1 MEHNRATETHAVER
15 YLLGEMPPEER
26 DDFEEHYFGCTVC
39 AQEVRHGARFR
50 ANAREVLGAPEQFAA
65 EKRAKWWQFPSFLPV
80 AASFL
85 VLGALIGYEAPQLKQ
100 REAVQ
105 LVASGAPVFQ
115 LRDAARG
122 LEGAKGTRIPH
133 GSGPVSLNF
142 EVISD
147 ERTASYDCT
156 IADSS
161 GKTFAVTKVE
171 APQGQESLSL
181 QIQRDYFPAGHYS
194 ISVRTTQGK
203 DKVKFEFEI
212 V

>member
-1 MEHNRATETHAVER
+1 MEHNRVSETRAVER

-26 DDFEEHYFGCTVC
+26 DDFEEHYFGCAVC
-39 AQEVRHGARFR
+39 AQDVRSGARFR
-50 ANAREVLGAPEQFAA
+50 ANARELLRNPEQFA
-65 EKRAKWWQFPSFLPV
+65 KAKPARWWQVPSFVPV

-85 VLGALIGYEAPQLKQ
+85 LLGALIGYEVPQLKQ
-100 REAVQ
+100 QNAVQ
-105 LVASGAPVFQ
+105 LVASGAPVFV
-115 LRDAARG
+115 LRDASRG
-122 LEGAKGTRIPH
+122 SEGPKGARIPH

-147 ERTASYDCT
+147 EKSGTYDCT

-161 GKTFAVTKVE
+161 GKTIAVTKVE

-203 DKVKFEFEI
+203 DMVKFEFEI